1 MRRSMAAGLA
11 AVAILLS
18 SVSCSSYRH
27 QQWRSADES
36 TIDTPEYVLQ
46 FIEADDEGWFWDRR
60 QADAALSLI
69 RRKAAER
76 DTIVVTFV
84 HGWHH
89 SAECCDGN
97 VEGFRSTLAKLH
109 ALRPNFNLIGIYVG
123 WRGQSLP
130 MPLNYLTFWGRKGA
144 AERVGQNDLREF
156 MQRLQDVYLEFRP
169 DARNPAKTAPNDL
182 STALAENDGA
192 RNFLGLVT
200 LGHSFGAQVL
210 LRAVTGSLEDQL
222 QRLNPQ
228 PAYLRGGRPATPDP
242 TQTFTLSGVGDLL
255 ILINPA
261 AEASQYH
268 RLHLLS
274 HGLAYS
280 TLQTPLILTVSA
292 ENDRSRQRLFT
303 LGRVLGEFFTG
314 KPRKHDEVERTV
326 ERQALGVYRGHVTH
340 LLAPTDA
347 RVELISTTLAGDPRQ
362 CSNQLPCEVSWRSWR
377 DKPEVLRPNSLTPG
391 DPKLREFDFSK
402 DVVFSNVQLTA
413 LNDQV
418 IRDLGEDPQAYG
430 TAQPYQP
437 FIVARASRKIID
449 DHSGIFT
456 DPFLEFLIPYIAY
469 IEEKS
474 KLNVEPKRE
483 RRESEMKDVEMKKT
497 GA

>member
-1 MRRSMAAGLA
+1 MRRSIAAGLTA
-11 AVAILLS
+11 AALILS

-27 QQWRSADES
+27 QQWRSAEES

-60 QADAALSLI
+60 QADAVLSLI

-109 ALRPNFNLIGIYVG
+109 ALRPNFNLIGVYVG

-144 AERVGQNDLREF
+144 AERVGQNDLSEF
-156 MQRLQDVYLEFRP
+156 MSRLQDVYLEFRP
-169 DARNPAKTAPNDL
+169 DARNPAITSTNGASTAP
-182 STALAENDGA
+182 GA
-192 RNFLGLVT
+192 DDAPRKFLGLVT

-210 LRAVTGSLEDQL
+210 LKAVTASLEDQL
-222 QRLNPQ
+222 QRLNPH
-228 PAYLRGGRPATPDP
+228 PAYLRDARPAAADP
-242 TQTFTLSGVGDLL
+242 NQTFTVSGVGDLL

-268 RLHLLS
+268 RLHILS

-303 LGRVLGEFFTG
+303 IGRVLGEFFTG
-314 KPRKHDEVERTV
+314 KPYKQDEVERTV

-340 LLAPTDA
+340 VLTPTDA
-347 RVELISTTLAGDPRQ
+347 NVDLISTTLTGDPRQ
-362 CSNQLPCEVSWRSWR
+362 CRNDLPCEVAWRAWR
-377 DKPEVLRPNSLTPG
+377 EKPVVVRPNSLQPG
-391 DPKLREFDFSK
+391 DPKLRDFDFSK
-402 DVVFSNVQLTA
+402 DVVFNNVQLMA
-413 LNDQV
+413 LNDQ
-418 IRDLGEDPQAYG
+418 IIQDLGEDPQAYG

-483 RRESEMKDVEMKKT
+483 RRESEMKDVAMQKT
-497 GA
+497 AE